1 MPTIAEGDPK
11 YNELMYNYTRSWTDD
26 LPVCKVSGILI
37 YFILIMYS
45 IIILPSKYVLGVGYL
60 TRLRYDEVGQRREES
75 ESEDICLRCCYDD
88 MGTVWLYG
96 LFNGHNGVESARF
109 SRDRIAA
116 EILLGQMPT
125 TEIDQIAK
133 EIIQ

>member
-1 MPTIAEGDPK
+1 
-11 YNELMYNYTRSWTDD
+11 
-26 LPVCKVSGILI
+26 
-37 YFILIMYS
+37 
-45 IIILPSKYVLGVGYL
+45 
-60 TRLRYDEVGQRREES
+60 
-75 ESEDICLRCCYDD
+75 

-133 EIIQ
+133 EIIEYIFNNIQMFYSKIKN